1 MAAAA
6 QTAVFELEGAKAEVQ
21 NFSYSFARG
30 YDEKGQPMGVVR
42 AGLMSLTLYSHDKET
57 KGKIIKWMESQDVG
71 KTGKVTIYRDEA
83 QKEVFKEIEFENAYV
98 VGYSESFNGVGN
110 NMMESFDI
118 SAELIK
124 VEGAEFK
131 MKWPDSE

>member
-6 QTAVFELEGAKAEVQ
+6 QTAVFEIEGAKAEVL

-30 YDEKGQPMGVVR
+30 YDEKGQPMGIVR
-42 AGLMSLTLYSHDKET
+42 AGSLSLSLHSHDKET

-71 KTGKVTIYRDEA
+71 KTGKVTIYRDEK
-83 QKEVFKEIEFENAYV
+83 QEKVFKEVEFENAYV
-98 VGYSESFNGVGN
+98 VGYSESFNGQGT
-110 NMMESFDI
+110 NMIESFDI
-118 SAELIK
+118 SAENIK

-131 MKWPDSE
+131 MKWPDTE